1 MTIGCCAF
9 SRASRISLSS
19 SFFTSNSVC
28 LSQSCAFI
36 PDISTSSS
44 PSPAHVT
51 PRVTLATRQ
60 TFTTHLSSILSRKPL
75 FYEPS
80 PCPSVRLGSP
90 SHYNRDRRNRPYNYC
105 DQPLHHSATILV
117 AKLLLPH
124 LRLESKDR
132 NRKSAVPTSLL
143 TAQELSR
150 HYHRPKYHKMLS
162 PSFATYNSIHG
173 PIYQIA
179 QQA

>member
-1 MTIGCCAF
+1 MTEGRTSGGCQPAALKAFGNGSCRSRLHFTFPPSAFLPLPTAKVTIGCCAF

-60 TFTTHLSSILSRKPL
+60 TCTTHLSSILSRKPL

-80 PCPSVRLGSP
+80 PCPSVRLASP

-124 LRLESKDR
+124 LRPE
-132 NRKSAVPTSLL
+132 
-143 TAQELSR
+143 
-150 HYHRPKYHKMLS
+150 
-162 PSFATYNSIHG
+162 
-173 PIYQIA
+173 
-179 QQA
+179 